1 MNKHLSRR
9 ILSLLLTLTM
19 LLALVAPVGAAG
31 SQTELL
37 AYEKIDSAA
46 DTSLRLSEETAQ
58 QAETLGTVEY
68 AQDDIVRVS
77 IVLEDES
84 TVEHFGEAE
93 LLNTASAEAYRD
105 GLKAA
110 QVSTVARI
118 DAALGESID
127 VVWNLTL
134 AANLISANV
143 RYGQIEQIEKLSGVK
158 RVVIENR
165 YEPMVVDK
173 DEADDPNMSTSSNQI
188 GSNVAWAAGYT
199 GAGSKVAVIDTG
211 IDYEHL
217 SFDAAAWNYSMSLN
231 AAEDETLEEYKA
243 RVGVLTKDAL
253 TDELLSKLNV
263 KVTADKAYLSDKI
276 PFAYNYVDSN
286 YTVDH
291 VHDTQGEHGSHVEG
305 IAAANRYIPDGN
317 GAFVSALE
325 SVLVQGVAPDAQ
337 IFTMKVFGAGGGA
350 YDSDYMAAIEDA
362 VVLGADS
369 INLSLGSGNP
379 GFSRSTDYA
388 DMLAGLTESG
398 ISVVCMSAGNSSYWA
413 ENTTFGYLYAEDVSM
428 QMDGSPGSYTHS
440 LAVASVDND
449 GFTGSSFTANGVTSF
464 YTESDYSNAP
474 LSTIAGEYDYVMLPV
489 GVAGET
495 TDFEGIDVT
504 GKVVFVQRGGLSFYV
519 KAENAAAAGAIAT
532 VVYNN
537 QAGTINMDLS
547 DYTKTAPA
555 VSITQADGLA
565 ILAASTKAA
574 DGDYYTG
581 KITIQAGIGSAYYN
595 SDTYTM
601 SSYSSWG
608 VPGSLELKPEITAP
622 GGSIYSVYGANNDTG
637 MLDHDQ
643 YETMSG
649 TSMASPQVAGMAA
662 VVAQYVRETG
672 LVEKTGLSARAL
684 INSLLMSTAEPI
696 IDANSSYSTPY
707 SVLNQGAG
715 LANVG
720 NAVSAKSYILVGDN
734 LSGTAY
740 DGKVKAEFGDD
751 PDKTGVYEFDFT
763 IHNLTDEA
771 QEYTFSADLF
781 TQELF
786 TAAYTASDYATF
798 MDTLTTPLMAVVD
811 FDVTG
816 ADYTPGADAFVCD
829 VNGDGKTDAKDV
841 QYILDYT
848 TGKVADIAD
857 IADLNGN
864 GAVDTN
870 DAYVLLQKLSTA
882 SVVVPAADNAVSVHV
897 TVTLTDDQKAAL
909 DADYPNGAYVEGYV
923 YVETVTEE
931 SEAEGELIVDHSIPM
946 LGFYGN
952 WSDANMIDT
961 STYVEKLYDATNT
974 GSFKPGYLYE
984 ATGATANYFSIKYP
998 GEKTSYA
1005 YTVNPYVVENE
1016 IPYDRAAI
1024 NSASTI
1030 DKYSFTLV
1038 RNAAS
1043 AVNYFKNET
1052 TGETSLRVIQE
1063 QVAGAYYYTN
1073 GSAWRNTGYSLSA
1086 NLKPMANGLKE
1097 GDVFTAGLV
1106 LIPEYYETDGALTEE
1121 QALALIESGALGE
1134 GAFFTNT
1141 FTVDD
1146 TAPAVLQISKDLLTG
1161 YVTVVAQ
1168 DNQYVSYIGVYN
1180 KTGSKILMG
1189 GAPVQ
1194 DEANEVCGLTFPL
1207 DDSAGEYITIV
1218 VADYAGNETSYRVK
1232 YGGTPED
1239 FTGRMFGFTSGTSRG
1254 NGQRWVEIDMQEL
1267 SSTGGMGDY
1276 AEVDYEAYAAEYAGK
1291 HVFFATADGFYVA
1304 DQEEMEKA
1312 TRVANFA
1319 FGSEDEMVADMAFNM
1334 KDGKMYVLTNHISN
1348 MVNGALATNP
1358 TNSKQSKGNHL
1369 YTLDLIS
1376 GELEKVADITI
1387 THPRSAQQNAN
1398 GLTLRAMTIDDEG
1411 NFYAVNNGTAV
1422 AVRLYKWTLDQIT
1435 DGAVTVDPVSAEK
1448 LISSGLYT
1456 STFVSMAYDH
1466 ENDVIYLGGGYGKK
1480 DSDDVDNEL
1489 WVVDPVNATVSHPNA
1504 ELNAQFGDHVVGLYV
1519 VPKNTIDL
1527 PTDGDITDVILG
1539 EHQKSL
1545 LKGTTYQLGVTVT
1558 PWIAADK
1565 SVTWT
1570 SSAPEIVSVENGEIK
1585 TLAVGEATITA
1596 TSVADPTLSDSCT
1609 ITVTALPNIKLSGL
1623 VYDTDSK
1630 TYWSEFETD
1639 DLTAWTKSDE
1649 NASGSYVAGALHD
1662 GELIL
1667 HDGSNLFSVD
1677 PDEFTTTPYGSIASS
1692 WIYSDAASA
1701 PLTEDGYFGKL
1712 VGVCGGG
1719 TMIEMLD
1726 AKEGDLSYW
1735 DLSSYFADDPIAA
1748 IAHAGSGT
1756 YDYLY
1761 IIYMYA
1767 DCPAN
1772 FYYVITESGKLYQF
1786 TMFTYTEGASYT
1798 MLRDEIGDTG
1808 LDLSGVSAVTG
1819 GKYASMVYDQETGYL
1834 LLSSYQEGDTA
1845 ALYAIHPDELIPAEV
1860 GTFGA
1865 DVWPVVSLYQYERA
1879 TDLTIKASK
1888 TSYELYVKDTA
1899 AIETKVVL
1907 GDSKELTWATSDAN
1921 VVTVD
1926 NGVITGVGE
1935 GTATVTATTVAV
1947 NAAGEHVSR
1956 DFAVTVK
1963 PIEPVNATVNA
1974 QVTTEDGSAWV
1985 SIDLETMATT
1995 KLADAD
2001 VQIIG
2006 GGYAQGAIYGSDIYS
2021 EAGSLYR
2028 IDPTTFAVTG
2038 TTAASTSYAVRDLTD
2053 YPLVNFKLTTDGTVY
2068 ESSYG
2073 NFPFYICNSNG
2084 ARMITDFENGKLS
2097 GWNSNSNFPDL
2108 AAISYVGST
2117 TVAVVN
2123 SLLGDDPITECDED
2137 TTAHI
2142 YYVLN
2147 LDGVIYQYIVV
2158 PIYNVTTQAPSLTLV
2173 RGKIAE
2179 LGVEFDD
2186 LFGLS
2191 MEYIEFSEDNYG
2203 LIVADA
2209 ITAALYYINLAGET
2223 PTFGKIGNM
2232 EGATWISCLYNAS
2245 PKAASP
2251 AAVEH
2256 MLGLDTSVFNTVHD
2270 DGAITASGSI
2280 AMSGESESSERV
2292 YELLGEAE
2300 EVIDEAE
2307 EIVEETEE
2315 TTAFDLLGTAEL
2327 IDLRIANPVVGTLN
2341 AVNGTTEKQSV
2352 KPSVGGA
2359 AYNKMTVILSDDEA
2373 ITNAKYTVTYD
2384 PAQLSFIGYTSP
2396 VAFKSLNND
2405 AEKGIITIALASE
2418 QSVEANTVLASLS
2431 FACAD
2436 GVDPCDILV
2445 TINGVE
2451 RNENVAVT
2459 GDTRLIGG
2467 EHDWDDG
2474 VTTEPTCTEAGQT
2487 LYTCRDCEETLI
2499 IELPALGHDYAETV
2513 ITEPTCTEKGE
2524 KLFTCTRCGDS
2535 YTEEIPANGH
2545 TFVGGTCIIC
2555 GLSTG
2560 TGGGSRPTTPTKPAL
2575 PFVDVDEDDS
2585 FYDAVKYLYD
2595 KGIMLGTSD
2604 TTFSPSMTLDRGMV
2618 VTILYR
2624 LAGEPAVAFKGVFSD
2639 ITSDIYCAKAVEW
2652 AAANGIALGCPDGT
2666 FKPYEAVT
2674 IEQLA
2679 AFLSRYAAFKG
2690 IEVYA
2695 AELGENANV
2704 SDWAKADVAWAVA
2717 EGILTAAQ
2725 AEKATSSANRAE
2737 VAVAVY
2743 NYITKT
2749 AK

>member
-37 AYEKIDSAA
+37 TYEKIDSAA
-46 DTSLRLSEETAQ
+46 DTSLRLGEETAQ

-77 IVLEDES
+77 IVLEEES
-84 TVEHFGEAE
+84 TVEHFGKAE

-118 DAALGESID
+118 DTALGESID

-165 YEPMVVDK
+165 YEPMVMDR
-173 DEADDPNMSTSSNQI
+173 DEADDPNMSTSSKQI

-231 AAEDETLEEYKA
+231 ADENETLEEYKA
-243 RVGVLTKDAL
+243 RVGVLTKDDL
-253 TDELLSKLNV
+253 TNELLSKLNV

-276 PFAYNYVDSN
+276 PFAYNYVDGN

-379 GFSRSTDYA
+379 GFSRSVDYA

-413 ENTTFGYLYAEDVSM
+413 ESTTFGYLYAEDVSM
-428 QMDGSPGSYTHS
+428 QMDGSPGSFTHS
-440 LAVASVDND
+440 LAVASADND

-464 YTESDYSNAP
+464 YTESSYSNAP
-474 LSTIAGEYDYVMLPV
+474 LNTIAGEYDYVMLPV

-519 KAENAAAAGAIAT
+519 KAENAAEAGAIAT
-532 VVYNN
+532 VIYNN
-537 QAGTINMDLS
+537 AAGTINMDLS

-662 VVAQYVRETG
+662 VAAQYVREAG

-696 IDANSSYSTPY
+696 IDANSSYGTPY

-720 NAVSAKSYILVGDN
+720 NAVSAKSYILVDNN

-848 TGKVADIAD
+848 TGKVAEIAE

-870 DAYVLLQKLSTA
+870 DAYVLLQKMSTA

-923 YVETVTEE
+923 YVETVTES

-952 WSDANMIDT
+952 WSDASMIDT
-961 STYVEKLYDATNT
+961 STYVEKLYDAMNT
-974 GSFKPGYLYE
+974 GSFKPGYLY
-984 ATGATANYFSIKYP
+984 ATTGLNANYFSIKYP
-998 GEKTSYA
+998 GEKTSYV

-1024 NSASTI
+1024 NSEAAI

-1043 AVNYFKNET
+1043 AVDYFKNET
-1052 TGETSLRVIQE
+1052 TGETSIRIIQE

-1097 GDVFTAGLV
+1097 GDVFTAGIV
-1106 LIPEYYETDGALTEE
+1106 LIPEYYETDGTITEE
-1121 QALALIESGALGE
+1121 QALAMIESGALGE

-1146 TAPAVLQISKDLLTG
+1146 TAPEVLQISKDLLTG

-1189 GAPVQ
+1189 GTPVQ

-1239 FTGRMFGFTSGTSRG
+1239 FTGRIFGFTAGTTHGS
-1254 NGQRWVEIDMQEL
+1254 GQRWVEIDLETL
-1267 SSTGGMGDY
+1267 SETAGMGEY
-1276 AEVDYEAYAAEYAGK
+1276 CATDYEVYAAEYAGK
-1291 HVFFATADGFYVA
+1291 HVFFATDDGFYTA
-1304 DQEEMEKA
+1304 AQEEMETVYK
-1312 TRVANFA
+1312 VADFS
-1319 FGSEDEMVADMAFNM
+1319 FETEDEMVADMAFN
-1334 KDGKMYVLTNHISN
+1334 DQNETMYVLTFHTSN
-1348 MVNGALATNP
+1348 AVNGAI
-1358 TNSKQSKGNHL
+1358 KSKGNTL
-1369 YTLDLIS
+1369 YTLDLIT
-1376 GELEKVADITI
+1376 GEMTKVADISVTAG
-1387 THPRSAQQNAN
+1387 TTTNAAC
-1398 GLTLRAMTIDDEG
+1398 TLRAMTIDDSG
-1411 NFYAVNNGTAV
+1411 NFYAINGGYSNT
-1422 AVRLYKWTLDQIT
+1422 VRFYKWTLDSIAE
-1435 DGAVTVDPVSAEK
+1435 GELAVTPVDTFTP
-1448 LISSGLYT
+1448 ISGMYATGYCSL
-1456 STFVSMAYDH
+1456 AYDSV
-1466 ENDVIYLGGGYGKK
+1466 NDVLYFGAGTATKNASITNVKFYILDK
-1480 DSDDVDNEL
+1480 DGTLLDTKPTKEN
-1489 WVVDPVNATVSHPNA
+1489 TV
-1504 ELNAQFGDHVVGLYV
+1504 GIYV
-1519 VPKNTIDL
+1519 VPKKTIEL
-1527 PTDGDITDVILG
+1527 PEDGIVTKIVLNQS
-1539 EHQKSL
+1539 EMSL
-1545 LKGTTYQLGVTVT
+1545 LKGATYQLEATVY
-1558 PWIAADK
+1558 PWVVADK
-1565 SVTWT
+1565 SIIWT

-1585 TLAVGEATITA
+1585 TLAAGEATITA
-1596 TSVADPTLSDSCT
+1596 TSAANNEVSESCYF
-1609 ITVTALPNIKLSGL
+1609 TVTVLPNIKLSGL

-1639 DLTAWTKSDE
+1639 NLTAWTKSDE
-1649 NASGSYVAGALHD
+1649 TASGSYVAGTLHN

-1667 HDGSNLFSVD
+1667 HDGSNMYGVD

-1701 PLTEDGYFGKL
+1701 PLSEEGYFDRI
-1712 VGVCGGG
+1712 VGLCNSG
-1719 TMIEMLD
+1719 TFLEMLD
-1726 AKEGDLSYW
+1726 AKEGSLSYW
-1735 DLSSYFADDPIAA
+1735 DLSSTFADDPMAA
-1748 IAHAGSGT
+1748 IAYVGSGLQKYST
-1756 YDYLY
+1756 IVFSPSLAVISGDF
-1761 IIYMYA
+1761 
-1767 DCPAN
+1767 PAN
-1772 FYYVITESGKLYQF
+1772 FYYMITESGKLYYLSV
-1786 TMFTYTEGASYT
+1786 FTYTDGSSYT
-1798 MLRDEIGDTG
+1798 CQRTEIGDTG

-1819 GKYASMVYDQETGYL
+1819 GKYASMVYDQENGYL

-1845 ALYAIHPDELIPAEV
+1845 TLYAVDPEVLIPAEI

-1888 TSYELYVKDTA
+1888 TSYELYAKDTA
-1899 AIETKVVL
+1899 TIETKVVC
-1907 GDSKELTWATSDAN
+1907 GDSKELTWATSNAN
-1921 VVTVD
+1921 VVSVD

-1947 NAAGEHVSR
+1947 NAAGEHVSK

-1963 PIEPVNATVNA
+1963 PIESVSATVNA

-1995 KLADAD
+1995 KLADSD

-2006 GGYAQGAIYGSDIYS
+2006 GGYAQGAIYGSDVYS
-2021 EAGSLYR
+2021 AAGTLYR
-2028 IDPTTFAVTG
+2028 IDPATFAVTG
-2038 TTAASTSYAVRDLTD
+2038 TTAVSTSYAVRDLTD
-2053 YPLVNFKLTTDGTVY
+2053 YPLVNFKLTTDDKVY
-2068 ESSYG
+2068 ELSDG
-2073 NFPFYICNSNG
+2073 DFPFYLSASNG
-2084 ARMITDFENGKLS
+2084 AYMITDFEAGSLS
-2097 GWNSNSNFPDL
+2097 GWSNNASYPDT
-2108 AAISYVGST
+2108 AAIAYVGDT
-2117 TVAVVN
+2117 TVAEVN
-2123 SLLGDDPITECDED
+2123 KIVSPPIVKCDED
-2137 TTAHI
+2137 TIARI

-2158 PIYNVTTQAPSLTLV
+2158 PTYDVNLEAQSKTLV

-2179 LGVEFDD
+2179 LDAEFDD
-2186 LFGLS
+2186 TYGLS

-2209 ITAALYYINLAGET
+2209 TTAALYYINLAGEE

-2232 EGATWISCLYNAS
+2232 DGATWISCLYNAEA
-2245 PKAASP
+2245 KAASP

-2256 MLGLDTSVFNTVHD
+2256 MLGLDTSVINTVHE
-2270 DGAITASGSI
+2270 DGSITASGSI
-2280 AMSGESESSERV
+2280 AMSGESNERV

-2300 EVIDEAE
+2300 EVIDEAG
-2307 EIVEETEE
+2307 EIVEEAEE
-2315 TTAFDLLGTAEL
+2315 TATLDLLGTAEF
-2327 IDLRIANPVVGTLN
+2327 IDLRIANPVAGVLN

-2405 AEKGIITIALASE
+2405 AENGILTIALASE
-2418 QSVEANTVLASLS
+2418 QSVEANTALASLS

-2451 RNENVAVT
+2451 RNEDVAVT

-2474 VTTEPTCTEAGQT
+2474 VTTEPSCTEAGQT
-2487 LYTCRDCEETLI
+2487 LYTCRDCEETLV
-2499 IELPALGHDYAETV
+2499 IELPALGHDYDETV
-2513 ITEPTCTEKGE
+2513 TTEPTCTEKGE

-2545 TFVGGTCIIC
+2545 TFVGGTCTIC
-2555 GLSTG
+2555 GLSIG

-2595 KGIMLGTSD
+2595 KGIMLGTSA

-2666 FKPYEAVT
+2666 FKPYEFVT

-2704 SDWAKADVAWAVA
+2704 SDWAKVDVAWAVA